1 MKRALSYIALLLFV
15 LIGAQLSAYAQD
27 GPDNEQPIYDD
38 KVYHESPVGDM
49 ETETDNK
56 VVTPISKPATAKG
69 DSSAVKISIPA
80 QRLPSKTNQET
91 SKENKPN
98 SQQAQSGDDS
108 ILSFNFIY
116 YIIQRFKLQDII
128 E

>member
-1 MKRALSYIALLLFV
+1 MKSALCYIALLLFV
-15 LIGAQLSAYAQD
+15 LISAQVSVYAQD
-27 GPDNEQPIYDD
+27 GPDNEQPIYDE

-49 ETETDNK
+49 DSDTDNR
-56 VVTPISKPATAKG
+56 VPTPVTKSTSR
-69 DSSAVKISIPA
+69 DSSAVKTMIPA
-80 QRLPSKTNQET
+80 QRTPSKTNQET
-91 SKENKPN
+91 SKENKPHP
-98 SQQAQSGDDS
+98 QQAQSGDDS

>member
-1 MKRALSYIALLLFV
+1 MKSALRYIGVLFFV
-15 LIGAQLSAYAQD
+15 LVAAQTSVYGQD

-38 KVYHESPVGDM
+38 KVYHEAPVGDM
-49 ETETDNK
+49 DGESDNK
-56 VVTPISKPATAKG
+56 VLTPVTKSTSAK
-69 DSSAVKISIPA
+69 DSSSIRVTVPA
-80 QRLPSKTNQET
+80 RVNNKQNQEP
-91 SKENKPN
+91 KDNKP
-98 SQQAQSGDDS
+98 QQQPQSGDDS

>member
-1 MKRALSYIALLLFV
+1 MKSALCHIALTLFV
-15 LIGAQLSAYAQD
+15 MIIAQLSVYAQD
-27 GPDNEQPIYDD
+27 GPDNEQPIYDE

-49 ETETDNK
+49 DSDADNK
-56 VVTPISKPATAKG
+56 VLTPVTKSSSSR
-69 DSSAVKISIPA
+69 DSSAVRVAIPA
-80 QRLPSKTNQET
+80 QRTPNKTNQET
-91 SKENKPN
+91 SKENKPHP
-98 SQQAQSGDDS
+98 QQAQSGDDS

>member
-1 MKRALSYIALLLFV
+1 MKRALSHISLLLFV
-15 LIGAQLSAYAQD
+15 LIGAQVSVYAQD
-27 GPDNEQPIYDD
+27 GPDNEQPIFDD

-49 ETETDNK
+49 DTEADNK
-56 VVTPISKPATAKG
+56 VLTPISKSNSSR
-69 DSSAVKISIPA
+69 DSSAVRVTTTT
-80 QRLPSKTNQET
+80 QRTPNKTNQEI
-91 SKENKPN
+91 KENKTPP
-98 SQQAQSGDDS
+98 QQAQSGDDS

>member
-1 MKRALSYIALLLFV
+1 MKRALSHIALLLFA
-15 LIGAQLSAYAQD
+15 LITAQASVHAQE
-27 GPDNEQPIYDD
+27 GPDNEQPIFEE

-49 ETETDNK
+49 DSETDNK
-56 VVTPISKPATAKG
+56 ILIPAAKSSSR
-69 DSSAVKISIPA
+69 DSSAVRIAIPA
-80 QRLPSKTNQET
+80 QRAPNKANQEG
-91 SKENKPN
+91 SKENKP
-98 SQQAQSGDDS
+98 QPAQQSGDDS

>member
-56 VVTPISKPATAKG
+56 VLTPISKPSASRG
-69 DSSAVKISIPA
+69 DSSAVKISTPV
-80 QRLPSKTNQET
+80 QRTPGKMNQEA
-91 SKENKPN
+91 SKEKPN
-98 SQQAQSGDDS
+98 PQQAQSGDDS

>member
-1 MKRALSYIALLLFV
+1 MKRALSHIALLLFA
-15 LIGAQLSAYAQD
+15 LIVAQVSVHAQE
-27 GPDNEQPIYDD
+27 GPDNEQPIFEE

-49 ETETDNK
+49 DSETDNK
-56 VVTPISKPATAKG
+56 ILIPAAKSSSSR
-69 DSSAVKISIPA
+69 DSSAVRIAIPA
-80 QRLPSKTNQET
+80 QRTPNKSNQEA
-91 SKENKPN
+91 SKENKP
-98 SQQAQSGDDS
+98 QPAQQSGDDS